1 MLVMLDVVL
10 VLGTPTYPPRNVI
23 VVLMMVLFSYQSSLS
38 LISLQLRRKS
48 QLTLLDDIKL
58 TINSTFSITRSYQ
71 PVHQDSVF
79 GHLSVIKQNPCGLI
93 LE

>member
-1 MLVMLDVVL
+1 MSHSPKKVYLLHHIRGGRVNIAMLVMLDVVL

-48 QLTLLDDIKL
+48 
-58 TINSTFSITRSYQ
+58 
-71 PVHQDSVF
+71 
-79 GHLSVIKQNPCGLI
+79 
-93 LE
+93 